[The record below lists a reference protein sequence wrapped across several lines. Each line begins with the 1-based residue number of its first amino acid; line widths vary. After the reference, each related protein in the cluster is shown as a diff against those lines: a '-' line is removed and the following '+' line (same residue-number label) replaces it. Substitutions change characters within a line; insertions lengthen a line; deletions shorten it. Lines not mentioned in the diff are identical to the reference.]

1 MLPDDKLGFPKLR
14 PVAATPTVKYAWLN
28 VPRSHSIQIATTT
41 THPPHTACQV
51 LLPLTHLPVLPVL
64 LHVHQ
69 PVLCLQLVSHGLLA
83 FCCRLLQAVL
93 QLRDCVLRLRQRR
106 AQLLVAAAQGLALLR
121 CAGKLLL
128 AHHQPLPQRQEC
140 QVIRL

>member
-1 MLPDDKLGFPKLR
+1 
-14 PVAATPTVKYAWLN
+14 
-28 VPRSHSIQIATTT
+28 
-41 THPPHTACQV
+41 
-51 LLPLTHLPVLPVL
+51 VLPVL